1 MAFNQE
7 TRLEIKSELIS
18 SEFIS
23 QAFTSLATAALATF
37 KAGGDFI
44 GLSVWRR
51 LYTICFCHWPFLGV
65 PVVDGLK
72 KEQANQRSDYP
83 TREPNKRAQQESQR
97 ESPEY
102 FKGDVIQYVC

>member
-7 TRLEIKSELIS
+7 IRLEIKSELIS

-44 GLSVWRR
+44 GGGEFIDLSV
-51 LYTICFCHWPFLGV
+51 
-65 PVVDGLK
+65 
-72 KEQANQRSDYP
+72 
-83 TREPNKRAQQESQR
+83 
-97 ESPEY
+97 
-102 FKGDVIQYVC
+102 